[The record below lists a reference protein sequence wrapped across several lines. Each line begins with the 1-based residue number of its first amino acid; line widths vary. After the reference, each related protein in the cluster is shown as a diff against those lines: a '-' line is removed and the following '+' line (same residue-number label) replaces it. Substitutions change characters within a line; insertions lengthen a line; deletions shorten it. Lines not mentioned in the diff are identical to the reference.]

1 MKSVFQWQ
9 AMSLADRWRF
19 DPLGEAALLAT
30 CAETDMDAANRAALA
45 LADAITRVG
54 LPGIGAIAPAID
66 SVLVSFDPLRVARAE
81 IEDALRA
88 LAGASQAAPGS
99 PPRVIVIEARFG
111 GEDGPDL
118 AELAAA
124 QGCDSDA
131 IITALCARPYRVLM
145 IGFAPGYPYIGPLP
159 ERLSVPRRAT
169 PRAAVPAG
177 SVAIA
182 AGMAGIYPARLPGGW
197 HLIGRT
203 TAKLF
208 DPARAEPSLLRAGD
222 LVQFMPL

>member
-1 MKSVFQWQ
+1 MQ
-9 AMSLADRWRF
+9 AMNRWRF
-19 DPLGEAALLAT
+19 KPLGEAALLAT

-66 SVLVSFDPLRVARAE
+66 SVLVSFDPLRVTRAE
-81 IEDALRA
+81 IKHDLRV

-159 ERLSVPRRAT
+159 ALLNVPRRAT

-182 AGMAGIYPARLPGGW
+182 AGWPGSTRPACRRLASHRAHNGKLLIRPG
-197 HLIGRT
+197 
-203 TAKLF
+203 
-208 DPARAEPSLLRAGD
+208 RAMLLRAGD

>member
-1 MKSVFQWQ
+1 MQ
-9 AMSLADRWRF
+9 AMNRWRF
-19 DPLGEAALLAT
+19 NPLGEAALLAT

-45 LADAITRVG
+45 LADAITRAG
-54 LPGIGAIAPAID
+54 LLGLGAVVPAID

-81 IEDALRA
+81 VEESLRA
-88 LAGASQAAPGS
+88 LTTI
-99 PPRVIVIEARFG
+99 PPEAESSGRVIVIEARFG

-124 QGCDSDA
+124 QGCAPDA
-131 IITALCARPYRVLM
+131 LISALCARPYRVLM

-159 ERLSVPRRAT
+159 ALLTVPRRAT

-208 DPARAEPSLLRAGD
+208 DPARPEPSLLRAGD
-222 LVQFMPL
+222 FAQFKPI